1 MERDP
6 GEWRRLNELSEC
18 DCMNVCMLSKIKNKQ
33 QKKGIFLREKAN
45 LGRADG
51 GGGGPVPHKV
61 RDARLRLLQPVDVHP
76 RQLLREVI
84 RQLRS
89 EQFITLF

>member
-1 MERDP
+1 MKNR
-6 GEWRRLNELSEC
+6 
-18 DCMNVCMLSKIKNKQ
+18 MYVCYQIWKINK
-33 QKKGIFLREKAN
+33 KRSFKAN
-45 LGRADG
+45 LWRADG
-51 GGGGPVPHKV
+51 GSGGPVPHEV